1 MIRRLVLASAL
12 VSLSCTI
19 SPVVTDPHESG
30 SDSRYESCRRA
41 ARDFCKYSADT
52 PESQMKSCVAQRAY
66 ECTSG
71 SSS

>member
-1 MIRRLVLASAL
+1 MTRFLVLASAL
-12 VSLSCTI
+12 VSLSCSI
-19 SPVVTDPHESG
+19 SPVVTDPHNSG

-41 ARDFCKYSADT
+41 ARDFCKYALDT
-52 PESQMKSCVAQRAY
+52 PESQIKSCVAQRAY